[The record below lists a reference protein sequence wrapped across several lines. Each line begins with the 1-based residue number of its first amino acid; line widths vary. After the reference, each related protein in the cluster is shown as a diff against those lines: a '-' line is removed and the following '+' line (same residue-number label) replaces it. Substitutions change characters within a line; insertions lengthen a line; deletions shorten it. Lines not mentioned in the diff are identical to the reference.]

1 MKEKFD
7 KYVSNYDLSNPNIEL
22 KYNHSLRVMDLS
34 EKYAQKLGF
43 NEEEIWL
50 ASVIGLLHDLGRFE
64 QLRVYHTYDDYHSID
79 HADYSVEQLF
89 DKQLIRYFIPSTR
102 KYDEIIKQAIQNH
115 NKREISGVTDE
126 MTMKFCYFIRDMD
139 KLDIYYNMAIL
150 GGIKTETDNVPLS
163 NKVLEAIR
171 KRETVNTNDRKVKND
186 FVATILAFVFD
197 IHYDILLLQVKQY
210 IEIIYNKLENQ
221 SYFEE
226 VKQIIQQYIEERMR

>member
-1 MKEKFD
+1 MKEKFAH
-7 KYVSNYDLSNPNIEL
+7 YVSNYDLSNPNIQL
-22 KYNHSLRVMDLS
+22 KYNHSLRVMELS
-34 EKYAQKLGF
+34 EKYAQKLEF

-64 QLRVYHTYDDYHSID
+64 QLRVYHTYDDHNSID

-115 NKREISGVTDE
+115 NKREIVGVTDE
-126 MTMKFCYFIRDMD
+126 VTMKFCYFIRDMD

-150 GGIKTETDNVPLS
+150 GGIKIETDKIPIS

-186 FVATILAFVFD
+186 FIATMLAFVFD
-197 IHYDILLLQVKQY
+197 IHYDMLLPQIKQY
-210 IEIIYNKLENQ
+210 IEMIYNKLENQ

-226 VKQIIQQYIEERMR
+226 VEQIIQQYIEERMR